1 MPNITPTTRQ
11 QITSAQQQLSLIRNE
26 LDQLVMRGKISREL
40 YSFLDKLLSASSL
53 LSIGNLNLL
62 TDLDRP

>member
-53 LSIGNLNLL
+53 LSIGNVNLL
-62 TDLDRP
+62 TDLDRS